1 MSDDDP
7 IRFDDAAMFAA
18 PPPRRPLS
26 DAGHRNN
33 ISLLTRMV
41 VADPGVEPAP
51 VALVPRCPQCGFA
64 YGIASHSRMVW
75 KNRQQVEMTFCSEA
89 CGADYQ
95 IGSEG

>member
-1 MSDDDP
+1 MSDDEP

-18 PPPRRPLS
+18 PPRRPPVL
-26 DAGHRNN
+26 
-33 ISLLTRMV
+33 
-41 VADPGVEPAP
+41 AP
-51 VALVPRCPQCGFA
+51 VVRPTPPISNTPAVMVPRCPQCGFA
-64 YGIASHSRMVW
+64 YGLASHSRMVW